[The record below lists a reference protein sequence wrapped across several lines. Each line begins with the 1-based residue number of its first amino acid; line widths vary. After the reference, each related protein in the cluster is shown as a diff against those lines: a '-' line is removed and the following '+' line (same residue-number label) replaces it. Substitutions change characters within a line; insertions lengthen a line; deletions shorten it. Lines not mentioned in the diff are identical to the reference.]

1 VQAYPEVERAG
12 GSIARVTSPLPSDPD
27 AAGVLEFVPVGVG
40 AGYCRDG
47 EAQSCYLARTPTRTV
62 CVDLGSGALSVLQA
76 HVAPED
82 LDLLVV
88 SHLHPDHCVD
98 LLALRV
104 YMSFGPGRGHV
115 LRVLGPP
122 GLKEHLAAFGGDD
135 GWDAFRFETFNP
147 KRGEVD
153 LGDGLALTYREVPHL
168 PPTYATRFDYRGSS
182 VCPGADCADTDLLV
196 CECSFGAESVPTGV
210 PHLNA
215 ISAGGIAARARAR
228 HVLLTHCPAE
238 FDRADALR
246 AAKTAFPGPIAWARQ
261 GIAITLAPQEVAA

>member
-1 VQAYPEVERAG
+1 MH
-12 GSIARVTSPLPSDPD
+12 RVTFSPPSEPG
-27 AAGVLEFVPVGVG
+27 ATGVLEFVPVGVG

-47 EAQSCYLARTPTRTV
+47 EAQSCYLVRTPTRTV

-76 HVAPED
+76 HLAPED

-104 YMSFGPGRGHV
+104 YMTFGPGRGHE

-122 GLKEHLAAFGGDD
+122 GLEEHLAAFGGDD
-135 GWDAFRFETFNP
+135 EWDAFRFEVLIP
-147 KRGEVD
+147 ERGEVD
-153 LGDGLALTYREVPHL
+153 LGDGLVLSYREVPHL

-182 VCPGADCADTDLLV
+182 VCLGADCADNDALPELARDADLLV
-196 CECSFGAESVPTGV
+196 CECSFGAEPVPPGV
-210 PHLNA
+210 AHLNA

-246 AAKTAFPGPIAWARQ
+246 AAKTVFPGPIAWARQ
-261 GIAITLAPQEVAA
+261 GIAIALTTPQEVAA